1 MNITSNWLNLSV
13 ADLSVSEGFY
23 QALGFTIKH
32 NEAMQAKMLG
42 IETADG
48 KIIMLIEQ
56 QQFKKAASL
65 DNIPKI
71 DGALI
76 SLSVATEA
84 EVDDLLTLVNQAN
97 GTVLQRGTKL
107 EGYYGGL
114 FSDPDGHRFNVIAM
128 S

>member
-1 MNITSNWLNLSV
+1 ITSNWLNLSV

>member
-1 MNITSNWLNLSV
+1 MTSNWLNLSV

>member
-114 FSDPDGHRFNVIAM
+114 FSDPDGHPFNVIAM

>member
-42 IETADG
+42 KETADG

-84 EVDDLLTLVNQAN
+84 EVDELLTLVNQAN

>member
-76 SLSVATEA
+76 SLSVATEV

>member
-84 EVDDLLTLVNQAN
+84 EVDDLLMLVNQAN

>member
-128 S
+128 N

>member
-1 MNITSNWLNLSV
+1 MNITSNWLNLAV

>member
-1 MNITSNWLNLSV
+1 MNITSNWLNLAV

-114 FSDPDGHRFNVIAM
+114 FSDPDGHLFNVIAM

>member
-32 NEAMQAKMLG
+32 NGAMQAKMLG

>member
-42 IETADG
+42 KETADG

>member
-1 MNITSNWLNLSV
+1 MNITSNWLNLAV
-13 ADLSVSEGFY
+13 ADLSVSETFY
-23 QALGFTIKH
+23 QAIGFTIKR
-32 NEAMQAKMLG
+32 NDAMQEKMLG
-42 IETADG
+42 IETRDG

-65 DNIPKI
+65 EHIPNS

-84 EVDDLLTLVNQAN
+84 EVDDLLTLVTQAN

-107 EGYYGGL
+107 EGFYGGL

-128 S
+128 N

>member
-1 MNITSNWLNLSV
+1 MNITSNWLNLAV
-13 ADLSVSEGFY
+13 ADLSVSETFY
-23 QALGFTIKH
+23 QAIGFTIKR
-32 NEAMQAKMLG
+32 NDAMQAKMLG

>member
-1 MNITSNWLNLSV
+1 MNITSNWLNLAV

-84 EVDDLLTLVNQAN
+84 
-97 GTVLQRGTKL
+97 KL
-107 EGYYGGL
+107 MTY
-114 FSDPDGHRFNVIAM
+114 
-128 S
+128 

>member
-97 GTVLQRGTKL
+97 GTVLQRGTKF

>member
-1 MNITSNWLNLSV
+1 MNITSNWLNLAV
-13 ADLSVSEGFY
+13 AELSVSEGFY

>member
-1 MNITSNWLNLSV
+1 MNITSNWLNLAV

-114 FSDPDGHRFNVIAM
+114 FSAPDGHRFNVIAM

>member
-23 QALGFTIKH
+23 QTLGFTIKH

>member
-56 QQFKKAASL
+56 QQFKKL
-65 DNIPKI
+65 RV
-71 DGALI
+71 LI
-76 SLSVATEA
+76 IF
-84 EVDDLLTLVNQAN
+84 
-97 GTVLQRGTKL
+97 QR
-107 EGYYGGL
+107 
-114 FSDPDGHRFNVIAM
+114 
-128 S
+128 